1 MARKN
6 VVHRGMMMVPGTT
19 STMSHRAN
27 NIVSSSTTSVRWH
40 MGHHTPDRADLA
52 PRSDDSRRGVALIVG
67 AGDALGSALAHKFA
81 RQGLVVAVVRRN
93 ADKLYTL
100 KMEIEN
106 NSQQQ
111 HAHDPRDGSPVA
123 LRCEIF
129 PADARKEDQLVQVVE
144 RIENTLGPIEVA
156 VHNIG
161 ANVKLSILDPAMTA
175 NKYFKVWE
183 MAALSAFL
191 MGQAVAIKMQPRQ
204 RGTIIFTGATA
215 SLRGNSHF
223 AAFAGAM
230 AAKRALAQSLARE
243 LGPQG
248 IHVAH
253 VIIDGGIQTE
263 FVQQILGEERYQQA
277 IDQEGLLDPVA
288 IAENY
293 WNLHQQPRVAW
304 THELDLRPW
313 IEKW

>member
-1 MARKN
+1 MQTTLQEVSLLVRRN
-6 VVHRGMMMVPGTT
+6 VLRGVTTTCTSNANIPG
-19 STMSHRAN
+19 RA
-27 NIVSSSTTSVRWH
+27 ISSTCVRWH
-40 MGHHTPDRADLA
+40 VGHHTPDRSDLP
-52 PRSDDSRRGVALIVG
+52 PRDFGDSRRGVALIVG

-81 RQGLVVAVVRRN
+81 REGLIAAVVRRD
-93 ADKLYTL
+93 ATKLYAL
-100 KMEIEN
+100 KLEVE
-106 NSQQQ
+106 SQ
-111 HAHDPRDGSPVA
+111 HAHHEDGSPLP
-123 LRCEIF
+123 LRCETF
-129 PADARKEDQLVQVVE
+129 PADARREDQMEQVVE

-161 ANVKLSILDPAMTA
+161 ANVRFSILDPAMTA
-175 NKYFKVWE
+175 TKYFKVWE
-183 MAALSAFL
+183 MAALSAFI
-191 MGQAVAIKMQPRQ
+191 MGRAVAAKMQARQ
-204 RGTIIFTGATA
+204 RGTILFTGATA

-223 AAFAGAM
+223 AAFSGAM

-253 VIIDGGIQTE
+253 VIIDGGIQTH
-263 FVQQILGEERYQQA
+263 FVKEILGEERYQQA
-277 IDQEGLLDPVA
+277 VDKDGLLDPAA

-313 IEKW
+313 VEKW